1 MGALPELTTLAGWL
15 IAFAVI
21 VGGPLV
27 VPLLVVAVE
36 AVWCEVRK

>member
-21 VGGPLV
+21 VGGALV
-27 VPLLVVAVE
+27 VPLLVVVVE
-36 AVWCEVRK
+36 RIWSEVRK